1 MHQAWVTYFKGAPTG
16 MNHVMMVSNLI
27 RSAQMFSKYPLI
39 CVVFGQVEVSV
50 DWDPALFPNLIV
62 IHAGDIVEMGMG
74 MSFNFNKFRSLILRV
89 RVSGSMHTGPSTHHP
104 GVRAGNGG
112 TPSAR
117 QQSPP
122 PGWLVGWHTTSSAD
136 TLAHPSHPSHPSHP
150 PPDRCTLGP

>member
-1 MHQAWVTYFKGAPTG
+1 

-89 RVSGSMHTGPSTHHP
+89 RVSGSGSMHTGPSNHHP

-112 TPSAR
+112 TASAR

-136 TLAHPSHPSHPSHP
+136 TLAHPSHPSHP